1 MRQTVINVNNLKF
14 LIYVILKINFKIKT
28 CLYLL

>member
-14 LIYVILKINFKIKT
+14 LIYVILKINFKIKI
-28 CLYLL
+28 CLY